1 MPRGSSG
8 VSRALGHG
16 ASPLSVVTVAANSP
30 STSAASTLLHFS
42 PSYVLDH
49 EYGQTPQNQIMRQ
62 SSRSTVP
69 ATRAE
74 ARGTLDIEVSFIVL
88 QALGEGV
95 ENSTIVAAAF

>member
-16 ASPLSVVTVAANSP
+16 ASPLSVVTVAANTP
-30 STSAASTLLHFS
+30 STSANSTISYFS

-62 SSRSTVP
+62 ATRSTVP
-69 ATRAE
+69 PVRVDSRA
-74 ARGTLDIEVSFIVL
+74 TLDIEVC
-88 QALGEGV
+88 
-95 ENSTIVAAAF
+95 